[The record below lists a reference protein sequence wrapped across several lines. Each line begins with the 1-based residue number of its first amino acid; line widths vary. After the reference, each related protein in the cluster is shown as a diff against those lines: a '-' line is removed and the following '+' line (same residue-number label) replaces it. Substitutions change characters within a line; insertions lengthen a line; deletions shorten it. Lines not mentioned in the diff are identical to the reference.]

1 MMEQI
6 AAAAAVFGAPGLL
19 AILAGGALLGV
30 VFGALPG
37 LGTIT
42 ALAMVLPFTF
52 AMDPVPAMLLYAG
65 IISSGAFGGSIPAIL
80 LNTPGTPPNAATCL
94 DGYPM
99 SRRGESGRALAI
111 SALSCF
117 VGSLGG
123 VLVLLALLPVVK
135 RLLYAFGPPEMFWLV
150 MFGMVTI
157 ALASRHNLVKGL
169 AGGGIGILLAT
180 VGYSDMYGVFRYTG
194 GSDYLWDG
202 IPLVPFV
209 VGMLAASELIAL
221 AAGDRAPTA
230 VAAVTG
236 DRGWSRQIATG
247 LRDVLSRPWLALRS
261 CAIGAGIGILPG
273 VGAVTA
279 AFLSYAHAQ
288 RSSRQPGRFGH
299 GSPEG
304 IIASEVANDAKD
316 GGALLP
322 TVAFGV
328 PGSPDM
334 VLLLG
339 AFIMQ
344 GLQPGPELLDKHL
357 DIVLVLAF
365 GIVISQVF
373 CSGLGLLAVPW
384 LARLAAVRH
393 RLLVPFMLV
402 LICIGSFVL
411 RGNILD
417 VVMVVGA
424 GLFGYL
430 LRSAGFPV
438 ITVVMGFV
446 LGPLAERAFLQSLMI
461 SDHGLW
467 VFFERPIALLLM
479 GATALSLALALLPW
493 RARRVARDNGR

>member
-6 AAAAAVFGAPGLL
+6 GIAAAVFSNPELL
-19 AILAGGALLGV
+19 AVLAGGALLGM

-65 IISSGAFGGSIPAIL
+65 IISSGAFGGSVPAIL

-111 SALSCF
+111 SATSCF

-123 VLVLLALLPVVK
+123 VLVLLALLPIVK
-135 RLLYAFGPPEMFWLV
+135 RVLYAFGPPEMFWLV

-157 ALASRHNLVKGL
+157 ALASRQNLVKGL

-194 GSDYLWDG
+194 DSDYLWDG

-209 VGMLAASELIAL
+209 VGMLATSELIAL
-221 AAGDRAPTA
+221 AAGNRNATEPSTA
-230 VAAVTG
+230 VAE
-236 DRGWSRQIATG
+236 RGWSHQIMTG
-247 LRDVLSRPWLALRS
+247 IRDVLGRPWLAVRS
-261 CAIGAGIGILPG
+261 CAIGAGIGVLPG

-279 AFLSYAHAQ
+279 AFLSYAHAR
-288 RSSRQPGRFGH
+288 RSSRCPRQFGH
-299 GSPEG
+299 GNPEG
-304 IIASEVANDAKD
+304 IIASEIANDAKD

-365 GIVISQVF
+365 GIVISQLF
-373 CSGLGLLAVPW
+373 SSGVGLLAVPW
-384 LARLAAVRH
+384 LARLAGVRH
-393 RLLVPFMLV
+393 RVLVPFMLI
-402 LICIGSFVL
+402 LICIGTFVL
-411 RGNILD
+411 RSNILD
-417 VVMVVGA
+417 VLLMVVA

-461 SDHGLW
+461 SDHGIS
-467 VFFERPIALLLM
+467 VFVNRP
-479 GATALSLALALLPW
+479 LALALMCATLLSLAWSLLPW
-493 RARRVARDNGR
+493 RSRRTDGDKGR